1 VDLVKKSV
9 SFEVALKPGHLKA
22 NHAWRHTSKGG
33 RLVVHKRPEYR
44 AAQAQVRRAAR
55 AAAAGWQLEGPLHV
69 HVTTFA
75 DRVHRQGAAEGL
87 AFIDV
92 DACVKGILD
101 AVEHA
106 GIIETDAQVSLLTA
120 CKAHDKE
127 SPGIAVHIAEIDEVD
142 AAALSQLLNKVTGGE

>member
-1 VDLVKKSV
+1 MVKKSV

-33 RLVVHKRPEYR
+33 RLVIHKRPEYR

-55 AAAAGWQLEGPLHV
+55 AAAEGWQLEGPLHV

-87 AFIDV
+87 AFIDC

-106 GIIETDAQVSLLTA
+106 GVIETDAQVSLLTA
-120 CKAHDKE
+120 CKAFDKD
-127 SPGIAVHIAEIDEVD
+127 SPGIAVHIAEIDEAD
-142 AAALSQLLNKVTGGE
+142 AAALSQLLNRVTGGE